1 MKRRRPFGVTVI
13 AIVFVANMV
22 AAILQSDLLE
32 TSLPRFVDEAGYFDL
47 ARIIVAIVGVA
58 LAIGLWRLHPLAWA
72 TTMTWAGI
80 TMVTSLL
87 AYYRGEPQ
95 FISMALS
102 VVAVFYL
109 NSREVQ
115 GAFHPDLVAD
125 AEEAANE

>member
-13 AIVFVANMV
+13 AVVFVANMV
-22 AAILQSDLLE
+22 AAVLQTDLLE
-32 TSLPRFVDEAGYFDL
+32 TSLPRFVDDTGYLDL
-47 ARIIVAIVGVA
+47 ARLIVSVVGVL

-72 TTMTWAGI
+72 TTMAWAGI

-87 AYYRGEPQ
+87 AYFRGEPQ

-115 GAFHPDLVAD
+115 GAFHPDLI
-125 AEEAANE
+125 AEEEVANG

>member
-13 AIVFVANMV
+13 AVVFVANMV
-22 AAILQSDLLE
+22 AAVLQTDFLE
-32 TSLPRFVDEAGYFDL
+32 TSLPRFVDDAGQFDL
-47 ARIIVAIVGVA
+47 ARLIVSIVGV
-58 LAIGLWRLHPLAWA
+58 LMAIGLWRLQPLAWA
-72 TTMTWAGI
+72 TTMVWAGI

-95 FISMALS
+95 FVTMALA

-115 GAFHPDLVAD
+115 GAFHPEML
-125 AEEAANE
+125 AEEESLD